1 MLKRILKRMK
11 SDRGASSLISFM
23 LVVPLL
29 LGAVFMTIDFTFYNA
44 NRNQVD
50 AIARDAART
59 VAIYGGNGNATKATS
74 IEKSYGMSRAN
85 ACSSGRSDI
94 TDAPQKYIFVNANKA
109 NMTGVECNVLAA
121 MATSSGLT
129 SISDKV
135 PVTVKCGPDSAPN
148 IGSRTFCTVKY
159 TYDSMPGNAL
169 SFLKIRNA
177 DGTVTN
183 PLSENTITKSSE
195 SEVKNPTLVAR

>member
-29 LGAVFMTIDFTFYNA
+29 LGAVFMVIDFTFYNT
-44 NRNQVD
+44 NRDQVN

-74 IEKSYGMSRAN
+74 IEKSYGMSRTN
-85 ACSSGRSDI
+85 ACSAGRSDI
-94 TDAPQKYIFVNANKA
+94 TTSPQKYIFINADRSQ
-109 NMTGVECNVLAA
+109 MTGVECNILAA
-121 MATSSGLT
+121 MANNTGLT
-129 SISDKV
+129 SISSKV
-135 PVTVKCGPDSAPN
+135 PVKVKCGPDSAPN
-148 IGSRTFCTVKY
+148 IGSRTYCTVEY

-169 SFLKIRNA
+169 SFIKIRND
-177 DGTVTN
+177 DGTVGN
-183 PLSENTITKSSE
+183 PFSVNKITKSSE